1 MVVRTRLRSIVL
13 PIVFYLVLGVA
24 SGYLVW
30 GASNGEHGLKAKL
43 QYDAEAETL
52 KVELAALKEERA
64 RWERRVAALGPQSV
78 DRDLLDEEA
87 HAKLDRVGEGRGGHF
102 HRARPNPLTL
112 YRINPPLISEPVASG
127 RLVLGAQ
134 DALRRRLLPQRR
146 GEFRAW
152 RRNQRSPGTG

>member
-43 QYDAEAETL
+43 KYDAEAETL
-52 KVELAALKEERA
+52 KTELAALKEERA

-87 HAKLDRVGEGRGGHF
+87 HAKLDRVLKDEVVIFTAPDPTR
-102 HRARPNPLTL
+102 
-112 YRINPPLISEPVASG
+112 
-127 RLVLGAQ
+127 
-134 DALRRRLLPQRR
+134 
-146 GEFRAW
+146 
-152 RRNQRSPGTG
+152 

>member
-52 KVELAALKEERA
+52 RTELAALKKEHA
-64 RWERRVAALGPQSV
+64 RWERRVAALSPESV
-78 DRDLLDEEA
+78 DRDLLDQEA
-87 HAKLDRVGEGRGGHF
+87 HAKLDRVSKDEVVVF
-102 HRARPNPLTL
+102 TAPD
-112 YRINPPLISEPVASG
+112 PV
-127 RLVLGAQ
+127 R
-134 DALRRRLLPQRR
+134 
-146 GEFRAW
+146 
-152 RRNQRSPGTG
+152 